1 MKMVH
6 IINPQGVDEMRVYN
20 SKKHKKSGKHD
31 GIKPADEKHIGS
43 PKTPPRFENHKGQPT
58 E

>member
-1 MKMVH
+1 
-6 IINPQGVDEMRVYN
+6 MRVYRGE
-20 SKKHKKSGKHD
+20 KHKKSGKHD
-31 GIKPADEKHIGS
+31 GFRPSEEKDVGT